1 MKKLLSLTGAFALAL
16 WLVPSSASA
25 GECGGGLCGT
35 PDQSGGGCGCGCG
48 SILVAMTDR
57 GDTYQFADDFDGD
70 GIEDEFDNCAF
81 GANYDQADADADG
94 VGDACDV
101 CLTTADPEQSDINAN
116 GVGDA
121 CDPDIDG
128 DGVPNG
134 VDNCRMMPNA
144 DQTNT
149 DSDTEGDACD
159 ADDDNDGIDDIDDD
173 CRLGTAGVD
182 VCDDDVDGDGIATNE
197 DNCPSI
203 FNAQL
208 DGNGEQLDMDQD
220 GVGDLCD
227 LDMDGDDVP
236 NSADNCMQTYNPGQL
251 DLDFDGLGDAGQWGA
266 GAESCDSTECYV
278 IAGDAAN
285 CLDPTTAF
293 TVYLNLV
300 GERVDGMFTT
310 DSEITVA
317 MFSNRLGQLHNWTAR
332 FSEMPQDSS
341 AVLINAKSGGATLMG
356 SPQVANCLETDSDGN
371 CTKLNNIRFT
381 PDAPGTYVIKVNAE
395 LPNGDT
401 NGPASS
407 SYTIVA
413 EVDGEAQG
421 GCAAASTGGL
431 AALALGLLLVR
442 RRRR

>member
-1 MKKLLSLTGAFALAL
+1 
-16 WLVPSSASA
+16 
-25 GECGGGLCGT
+25 
-35 PDQSGGGCGCGCG
+35 
-48 SILVAMTDR
+48 
-57 GDTYQFADDFDGD
+57 
-70 GIEDEFDNCAF
+70 
-81 GANYDQADADADG
+81 
-94 VGDACDV
+94 
-101 CLTTADPEQSDINAN
+101 
-116 GVGDA
+116 
-121 CDPDIDG
+121 
-128 DGVPNG
+128 
-134 VDNCRMMPNA
+134 
-144 DQTNT
+144 
-149 DSDTEGDACD
+149 
-159 ADDDNDGIDDIDDD
+159 
-173 CRLGTAGVD
+173 
-182 VCDDDVDGDGIATNE
+182 
-197 DNCPSI
+197 
-203 FNAQL
+203 
-208 DGNGEQLDMDQD
+208 
-220 GVGDLCD
+220 
-227 LDMDGDDVP
+227 
-236 NSADNCMQTYNPGQL
+236 
-251 DLDFDGLGDAGQWGA
+251 
-266 GAESCDSTECYV
+266 
-278 IAGDAAN
+278 
-285 CLDPTTAF
+285 
-293 TVYLNLV
+293 
-300 GERVDGMFTT
+300 MFTT